1 MQTSKIVRKARFRL
15 RAVSSVRL
23 TKAWLKKLEAAYTA
37 SLQSKL
43 GSERSERSSRRKHSF
58 ISS

>member
-1 MQTSKIVRKARFRL
+1 MFTARFRL

-23 TKAWLKKLEAAYTA
+23 TEACLKKLDRGTYMA
-37 SLQSKL
+37 SLLRKL

-58 ISS
+58 IS